1 MARQRN
7 STHTCVVCGRS
18 AAEYKFFRTHTRQPN
33 GKHLYTATDTCLEC
47 HKHMPHGVGGGRRV
61 SYYELVHDPEGTYKP
76 GAKFPTDE
84 VEAGLKYHAFD
95 GAILRKPSG
104 KTYQVYQSKLIERV
118 QP

>member
-7 STHTCVVCGRS
+7 STRTCTVCGMTG
-18 AAEYKFFRTHTRQPN
+18 AEYKFFRVHVRLPY
-33 GKHLYTATDTCLEC
+33 GGHLYEATDTCLEC
-47 HKHMPHGVGGGRRV
+47 HKRTPHRTVGGRRI

-84 VEAGLKYHAFD
+84 VEEGLKHHAFD

-104 KTYQVYQSKLIERV
+104 KLYQVYQSKLIERV
-118 QP
+118 TP